1 MSSIPKFLNVK
12 ERCPSGTCSP
22 VLAWSPLPQKRQ
34 LNFIKNSSSNN
45 KNYNENKQPL
55 YPNCDFTIWLRSC
68 QEEIKFPIYGKIS
81 GEIPKW
87 LNGSL
92 IRNGPGSLKVADE
105 EFTHLFDSSGLLHK
119 FGIKNGEVTYQ
130 CRFLQSDVYKKNW
143 KAKRIVH
150 SEFGTKIVEDP
161 CHSIFKRIATVFS
174 KEVSDNSMIS
184 VYPFGDEL
192 YAFGET
198 PMIHRID
205 SETLET
211 KEKVNI
217 GEYVSIVNHTSHPHV
232 LKSGTVYNL
241 GMSISSSGIYHN
253 IVEFPQTET
262 GFSKSMF
269 EKARIVASVPA
280 RWRLHPSY
288 MHSFGITDNYY
299 IIVEQPLSISVL
311 GLISS
316 KLNNEPLAGCFRWY
330 HEEYTRITVIS
341 RTNGEVFETFFS
353 KSFFYLHIINQY
365 EMDNHIVLDICMYKD
380 PSMLDC
386 MYIETMKTMQQ
397 NPDYAKM
404 FRGRPARF
412 VLPLEPIRDAAES
425 RNLVTLKNVHAKA
438 YYMSNKKILVEPEKL
453 CDIGC
458 ETPRINY
465 ENYLGK
471 PYRYFYAISADVDAD
486 NPGTLIKVD
495 VSSHSTKTW
504 CEKNCYPSEPI
515 FVPSPDSKTEDEG
528 VILSAMVWGE
538 EDTNHV
544 GLLILDAVT
553 FTELGRA
560 DFQTLSPAPKCLH
573 GWYLPS
579 K

>member
-1 MSSIPKFLNVK
+1 MSSKREFLTVQ
-12 ERCPSGTCSP
+12 EECPSGTCSP
-22 VLAWSPLPQKRQ
+22 VLAWSPLPQRRK
-34 LNFIKNSSSNN
+34 LNFVKSSSSSI
-45 KNYNENKQPL
+45 KHYDENSEPL
-55 YPNCDFTIWLRSC
+55 YPNCDFTVWLRSC
-68 QEEIKFPIYGKIS
+68 QEEIKTPICGKIS
-81 GEIPKW
+81 GNIPKW

-92 IRNGPGSLKVADE
+92 IRNGPGSIKVGDE

-119 FGIKNGEVTYQ
+119 FGIKNGKVTYQ

-143 KAKRIVH
+143 GAKRIVY

-174 KEVSDNSMIS
+174 KESSDNSMIS
-184 VYPFGDEL
+184 IYPFGDEL

-241 GMSISSSGIYHN
+241 GMSVSSTGIYHN
-253 IVEFPQTET
+253 IVEFPKTED
-262 GFSKSMF
+262 GLSKSMF
-269 EKARIVASVPA
+269 ENARIVASVPA

-288 MHSFGITDNYY
+288 MHSFGITDSYY
-299 IIVEQPLSISVL
+299 IIIEQPLSISVT
-311 GLISS
+311 GFIAS

-341 RTNGEVFETFFS
+341 RTNGEVFKIFVA
-353 KSFFYLHIINQY
+353 KSFFYLHVINQY
-365 EMDNHIVLDICMYKD
+365 ELDDHIVLDICMYKD

-397 NPDYAKM
+397 NHDYAKM

-412 VLPLEPIRDAAES
+412 VLPLKPDRNAVETK
-425 RNLVTLKNVHAKA
+425 NLVTLQNVRAKA
-438 YYMSNKKILVEPEKL
+438 YYTSDEIILVEPEKL
-453 CDIGC
+453 CNLGC

-495 VSSHSTKTW
+495 ILSHSTKIW

-515 FVPSPDSKTEDEG
+515 FVPSPDSKDEDEG

-553 FTELGRA
+553 FTEIGRA
-560 DFQTLSPAPKCLH
+560 DFQTPSPVPKCLH

-579 K
+579 Q